1 MGTVH
6 NSEFQFITASHRA
19 LQECRSESHKAMAD
33 FGCMEHAYIS
43 GSKLYDCIYAEF
55 VFLINFNDKTQAATI
70 ITTEVSNKQSRS
82 YYVFKPVQ
90 NPARLN

>member
-1 MGTVH
+1 
-6 NSEFQFITASHRA
+6 
-19 LQECRSESHKAMAD
+19 MAD

-43 GSKLYDCIYAEF
+43 GNKLYDCIYAEF
-55 VFLINFNDKTQAATI
+55 VFQINFNDKTQAATI

-82 YYVFKPVQ
+82 YYMFKPVQ